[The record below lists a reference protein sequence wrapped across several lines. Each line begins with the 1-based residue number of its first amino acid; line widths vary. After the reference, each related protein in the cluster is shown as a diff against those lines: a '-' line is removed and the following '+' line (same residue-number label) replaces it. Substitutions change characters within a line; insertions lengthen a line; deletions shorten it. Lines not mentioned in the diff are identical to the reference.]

1 MADIRVKFKKI
12 FIYLAI
18 ACCNGTG
25 DVLLKRGME
34 NLGEIHLNH
43 WTHIFNAFIDPWVI
57 LGILFLAGFFY
68 SYLTALSWADLTY
81 VLPAT
86 AFGYVVTAFLSRFF
100 LHETVS
106 PWRWAGVLLITCGV
120 GLVARG
126 PSLTERAQKI
136 QRSAKAH
143 AQQRCS
149 AHQRCARPRSNMNS
163 LKLWTAIGMLVLAS
177 SAGDVMLSA
186 AMKRIGDL
194 DLIRMEKGLLGV
206 ISRVIREKLFLLGL
220 CCLIFSFFCLLTAL
234 SWGDASLVAPASASL
249 TYICSAIMAKF
260 LLHENVDRRRWL
272 SAALVCV
279 GVLLLV
285 K

>member
-43 WTHIFNAFIDPWVI
+43 WTHIFNAFIDPWII

-68 SYLTALSWADLTY
+68 SYLTALSWADLTF

-86 AFGYVVTAFLSRFF
+86 AFGYVVTAFLSRVF

-106 PWRWAGVLLITCGV
+106 PWRWAGVILITCGV

-126 PSLTERAQKI
+126 PSLTERTKE
-136 QRSAKAH
+136 SALGKDSSLTKDAALSKDAAH
-143 AQQRCS
+143 A
-149 AHQRCARPRSNMNS
+149 
-163 LKLWTAIGMLVLAS
+163 KE
-177 SAGDVMLSA
+177 A
-186 AMKRIGDL
+186 A
-194 DLIRMEKGLLGV
+194 
-206 ISRVIREKLFLLGL
+206 ISRAKEQHE
-220 CCLIFSFFCLLTAL
+220 
-234 SWGDASLVAPASASL
+234 PA
-249 TYICSAIMAKF
+249 
-260 LLHENVDRRRWL
+260 
-272 SAALVCV
+272 
-279 GVLLLV
+279 
-285 K
+285 

>member
-1 MADIRVKFKKI
+1 MKFKKI

-25 DVLLKRGME
+25 DVLLKRGMD

-43 WTHIFNAFIDPWVI
+43 WTHIFNAFTDPWII

-68 SYLTALSWADLTY
+68 SYLTALSWADLTF

-126 PSLTERAQKI
+126 PSLTERHIKDPAL
-136 QRSAKAH
+136 
-143 AQQRCS
+143 
-149 AHQRCARPRSNMNS
+149 SNDA
-163 LKLWTAIGMLVLAS
+163 AIGKEPAS
-177 SAGDVMLSA
+177 SKDALA
-186 AMKRIGDL
+186 AK
-194 DLIRMEKGLLGV
+194 
-206 ISRVIREKLFLLGL
+206 
-220 CCLIFSFFCLLTAL
+220 
-234 SWGDASLVAPASASL
+234 DA
-249 TYICSAIMAKF
+249 AILRAKEH
-260 LLHENVDRRRWL
+260 HER
-272 SAALVCV
+272 A
-279 GVLLLV
+279 
-285 K
+285 

>member
-1 MADIRVKFKKI
+1 MKFKKI

-43 WTHIFNAFIDPWVI
+43 WTHIFSAFIDPWII

-68 SYLTALSWADLTY
+68 SYLTALSWADLTF

-106 PWRWAGVLLITCGV
+106 PWRWAGVILITCGV

-126 PSLTERAQKI
+126 PSLTERHNK
-136 QRSAKAH
+136 
-143 AQQRCS
+143 
-149 AHQRCARPRSNMNS
+149 
-163 LKLWTAIGMLVLAS
+163 
-177 SAGDVMLSA
+177 D
-186 AMKRIGDL
+186 
-194 DLIRMEKGLLGV
+194 
-206 ISRVIREKLFLLGL
+206 
-220 CCLIFSFFCLLTAL
+220 TAL
-234 SWGDASLVAPASASL
+234 GKDAVIGKESAPSKDTLAAKDA
-249 TYICSAIMAKF
+249 AIPRAKEQ
-260 LLHENVDRRRWL
+260 HEP
-272 SAALVCV
+272 A
-279 GVLLLV
+279 
-285 K
+285 

>member
-1 MADIRVKFKKI
+1 MKFKKI

-43 WTHIFNAFIDPWVI
+43 WIHIFSAFIDPWII

-68 SYLTALSWADLTY
+68 SYLTALSWADLTF

-100 LHETVS
+100 LLETVS

-126 PSLTERAQKI
+126 PSLTERHPKDAALGKDP
-136 QRSAKAH
+136 SLAKDAAH
-143 AQQRCS
+143 VKNATLS
-149 AHQRCARPRSNMNS
+149 KDPS
-163 LKLWTAIGMLVLAS
+163 LAKDA
-177 SAGDVMLSA
+177 
-186 AMKRIGDL
+186 
-194 DLIRMEKGLLGV
+194 
-206 ISRVIREKLFLLGL
+206 
-220 CCLIFSFFCLLTAL
+220 AL
-234 SWGDASLVAPASASL
+234 S
-249 TYICSAIMAKF
+249 KEQ
-260 LLHENVDRRRWL
+260 HEL
-272 SAALVCV
+272 A
-279 GVLLLV
+279 
-285 K
+285 

>member
-1 MADIRVKFKKI
+1 MSPAASGLRADIRVKFKKI

-34 NLGEIHLNH
+34 NLGEIRLSH
-43 WTHIFNAFIDPWVI
+43 WTHIFNAFIDPWVV

-68 SYLTALSWADLTY
+68 SYLTALSWADLTF

-126 PSLTERAQKI
+126 PSLTERHSKDTAP
-136 QRSAKAH
+136 AK
-143 AQQRCS
+143 
-149 AHQRCARPRSNMNS
+149 
-163 LKLWTAIGMLVLAS
+163 
-177 SAGDVMLSA
+177 
-186 AMKRIGDL
+186 
-194 DLIRMEKGLLGV
+194 
-206 ISRVIREKLFLLGL
+206 
-220 CCLIFSFFCLLTAL
+220 
-234 SWGDASLVAPASASL
+234 DASPGKDPAL
-249 TYICSAIMAKF
+249 TKDALAAKEQ
-260 LLHENVDRRRWL
+260 HEL
-272 SAALVCV
+272 A
-279 GVLLLV
+279 
-285 K
+285 